1 METLVAVL
9 TALLLGK
16 PVIRQLAKRNIR
28 QTIYTY
34 APETHRTKE
43 GTPTMGGVLMLVG
56 VLSGL
61 VLYAMQPEKRYAL
74 PLMLAIFTGALLFAF
89 IGLVDDDLI
98 RRWKGQRGLEWRTK
112 LILQALA
119 GIFCLWLMAQVPSQL
134 QDPLS
139 PPSGFEGSW
148 LGWVIGL
155 GWLIGWV
162 NAFNLT
168 DGLDGLAGG
177 LAVIAFGAL
186 SVIAREVGV
195 NALSLLWAGATLG
208 YLWWNTHP
216 AKVFMGDTGSMALGA
231 SFGMLT
237 WRELSTTPAP
247 TTFAA
252 LVLLGGVFAVEVLT
266 VIVQLSAVK
275 TFKRRVFKATPIHHH
290 FELLGWREPEIVVR
304 FWIIGAICALG
315 ALLLSQAWR
324 GSHV

>member
-1 METLVAVL
+1 METLAAVL

-16 PVIRQLAKRNIR
+16 PVIRQLAKRNIC

-43 GTPTMGGVLMLVG
+43 GTPTMGGVLILLG
-56 VLSGL
+56 VLSG
-61 VLYAMQPEKRYAL
+61 VALYAMHPEKRYAL
-74 PLMLAIFTGALLFAF
+74 PLMMAIFTGALLFAL

-112 LILQALA
+112 LILQAFA
-119 GIFCLWLMAQVPSQL
+119 GTFCLWLMAQIPPQL
-134 QDPLS
+134 QNAL
-139 PPSGFEGSW
+139 PPASGFKGSW

-186 SVIAREVGV
+186 SVIAHEVGV
-195 NALSLLWAGATLG
+195 NELSLLWAGATLG

-237 WRELSTTPAP
+237 WRELHATPAP
-247 TTFAA
+247 TTFAT
-252 LVLLGGVFAVEVLT
+252 LILLGGVFAVEVLT

-275 TFKRRVFKATPIHHH
+275 TLKRRVFKATPIHHH
-290 FELLGWREPEIVVR
+290 FELLGWREPQIVVR
-304 FWIIGAICALG
+304 FWIIGALCALG